1 MSSSELQK
9 IGLKLRQLRES
20 EDLTQT
26 QFAKKVK
33 LSQAAISQF
42 EEGKRIP
49 STRALQKIAAGLGI
63 SIDNLLGS
71 VVDED
76 DGKNAAI
83 QSLVAKLKH
92 ETVKK
97 EEIIALN
104 RYIDVRFD
112 LDEDNE

>member
-1 MSSSELQK
+1 MNSPELQK

-20 EDLTQT
+20 EGLTQT
-26 QFAKKVK
+26 QFSKKVQ

-49 STRALQKIAAGLGI
+49 STKALQKIAAGIGI

-71 VVDED
+71 IPEQD

-83 QSLVAKLKH
+83 QSLVAKLKN
-92 ETVKK
+92 EAVRK

-104 RYIDVRFD
+104 RYIDVR
-112 LDEDNE
+112 LDVDGENE